1 MHQIKDDRRSGGGWL
16 LESFSSPRRV
26 VKKVQRET
34 REETQAG
41 ETETDDVGQASE
53 GYARMRR
60 RQREN
65 ENAEHITPAVVRI

>member
-1 MHQIKDDRRSGGGWL
+1 MHQTKDHRRSGGGLL

-34 REETQAG
+34 RGETQTG
-41 ETETDDVGQASE
+41 ETETDDAGQASE

-65 ENAEHITPAVVRI
+65 ENADT